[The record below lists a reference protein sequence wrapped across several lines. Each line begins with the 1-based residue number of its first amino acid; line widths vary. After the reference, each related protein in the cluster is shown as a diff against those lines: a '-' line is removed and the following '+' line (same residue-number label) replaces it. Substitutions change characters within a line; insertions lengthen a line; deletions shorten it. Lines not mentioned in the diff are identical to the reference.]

1 MKQKLTKVG
10 GRVLLIFLISSLLT
24 ILASAGVM
32 AFDGASPVRVLPAQ
46 VNPGQTFTVNVT
58 FTAPADNF
66 NAIGLIDL
74 CPAGWTVSVNKTWC
88 NPDADVDNNP
98 TPDEVDY
105 IWFGA
110 YNASIPF
117 TAVYKVQVPSGATVG
132 NYTFPGGSLE
142 YYIGTTRY
150 LEAIGDDTQV
160 EVVEAPTPTPAVG
173 GDAYP
178 VNKLAILAP
187 WIALVAVIAGA
198 VIFFVR
204 RRPTQS

>member
-46 VNPGQTFTVNVT
+46 VNPGGEFQVTVT
-58 FTAPADNF
+58 FTAPAANF

-74 CPAGWTVSVNKTWC
+74 CPAGWTVSVDKTWC
-88 NPDADVDNNP
+88 TPDADVDNNP
-98 TPDEVDY
+98 TPEEVDY
-105 IWFGA
+105 IWFGPYGSGA
-110 YNASIPF
+110 GF
-117 TAVYKVQVPSGATVG
+117 TAVYNVQVPSGATVG

-142 YYIGTTRY
+142 YYIVTSNYT
-150 LEAIGDDTQV
+150 EPIGGDTQV

-187 WIALVAVIAGA
+187 WIALAVVIAGA

-204 RRPTQS
+204 RRPAQS